1 MIIKKLLFQSNEINN
16 EEEAFI
22 SNNFERYIED
32 DEILQLPVSAIYR
45 IFEKYKTN
53 TLNKINTKKI
63 IKFLFKCLDHYGKDA
78 SILFNEVD
86 FEEENIE
93 VVNRLLTKYSYEFDF
108 NMINSTMAKTTMK
121 LSSELTKQKEEHLK
135 IFSEMERTIS
145 NERTEINKL
154 REEEEQ
160 A

>member
-1 MIIKKLLFQSNEINN
+1 MIN
-16 EEEAFI
+16 
-22 SNNFERYIED
+22 
-32 DEILQLPVSAIYR
+32 
-45 IFEKYKTN
+45 
-53 TLNKINTKKI
+53 
-63 IKFLFKCLDHYGKDA
+63 FLFKILDKKGKDC
-78 SILFNEVD
+78 SILFNNID
-86 FEEENIE
+86 FREENIC
-93 VVNRLLTKYSYEFDF
+93 VINRLLNEYSDKFDF

-160 A
+160 ARIKEKSQ